1 MFLTWINE
9 VIVKDYIVCWI
20 YFSLFIMQLISSER
34 VFLIFKFRLSP
45 RLSIHLFVNNFR
57 TFDFCRIIENEQIYL
72 QTLIVNWNHNCRS
85 KHYQGFH
92 RGDKLNLGQINW
104 LTIGYRCPGEQCGT
118 WASLLLFS
126 PCLSCCKLAFYCF
139 EKKIVF
145 EWLKLAKWS
154 LISES
159 SACMG

>member
-1 MFLTWINE
+1 
-9 VIVKDYIVCWI
+9 
-20 YFSLFIMQLISSER
+20 MQLISSER

-72 QTLIVNWNHNCRS
+72 QTLIVNWYHNCQS

-104 LTIGYRCPGEQCGT
+104 LIIGYRCPGEQCGP

-139 EKKIVF
+139 EKKFVF

-159 SACMG
+159 SACMGKLALQWDCFCDIN

>member
-1 MFLTWINE
+1 M
-9 VIVKDYIVCWI
+9 IVKDYIVCWI

-72 QTLIVNWNHNCRS
+72 QTLIVNWNQNCLS

-104 LTIGYRCPGEQCGT
+104 LIIGYRCPGEQCGP
-118 WASLLLFS
+118 WASLLLFF
-126 PCLSCCKLAFYCF
+126 PMFVVL
-139 EKKIVF
+139 
-145 EWLKLAKWS
+145 
-154 LISES
+154 
-159 SACMG
+159 